1 MKPFGRKIIKSVVNT
16 QTHESYTVY
25 KLLEDQEVFIY
36 CLLNG
41 IIYSNIITHEKMPV
55 DAQPTF
61 FEEDLL
67 DRILKN
73 KEYRDT
79 DLPMLERVRNRY
91 ISVVKEV
98 DRIEKLKADDYKKL
112 KDDILRVS
120 NILHMRGLQGGGNYI
135 ITSQQLPRGLKN
147 TGPLVIQKNRYSQH
161 TK

>member
-25 KLLEDQEVFIY
+25 KLLEDQAVFIY

-41 IIYSNIITHEKMPV
+41 LLYSDITRSKKIPF

-91 ISVVKEV
+91 ISAINAENGTPDKW
-98 DRIEKLKADDYKKL
+98 EKLKN
-112 KDDILRVS
+112 DIVRASKV
-120 NILHMRGLQGGGNYI
+120 IQTRGLQGGGNYI

-147 TGPLVIQKNRYSQH
+147 TGPLVIQKNRYSH
-161 TK
+161 HIK